1 MKATLFCILLVLSG
15 ILSAQTI
22 DNPPFKARSGSISN
36 ITRIERT
43 PESTRVYIHA
53 IFRPHWWIKEKG
65 TSYLEDATTG
75 KKYKFKGAEGIEIN
89 KEVYMP
95 DSGEKDYVLIFEPL
109 PEETQTIHLLS
120 PTNYEG
126 NTYDISL
133 IPQKG
138 KNTPPLAAVKG
149 NWFKTDGSG
158 QWEYGIYD
166 SITIMNN
173 RIYTNES
180 IRKKGKRIEMT
191 VKDKQNGTI
200 RTLLITPQKSGN
212 CIIKTDQTNELSY
225 TRQKAAIS
233 TIEPDNGFQQFFR
246 KDTACLQGYIDGY
259 DPRLGF
265 ETGLVYLSNELTRE
279 DYPTVVQI
287 DKDGSFTCKFVIHHP
302 VEQSLTLNNDWIPF
316 YIEPGQTL
324 TMYIDWEAI
333 MARSRARD
341 HYFPIN
347 NIAYMGPTA
356 PFSYILSNFSKS
368 IPYRYEDLSKSQ
380 KTLTPNQYKEHMRPI
395 IAQWRHIADSVCR
408 VYHPSLKAVCLIKNK
423 VKLQTGNAFFD
434 FAMSRDYYAKQDTA
448 NQALKVKED
457 DSYYDF
463 LKEMPLDDK
472 TILADEKADIFTNR
486 FEFMAPLRKAY
497 SDEVEGSVEIPF
509 TYPEKPLLTFL
520 KEKGVKLNAEQ
531 EAIRQKQ
538 EKLAGQEIKITLAE
552 LQEDD
557 RKTSALFKQEEK
569 LVKEYMDYIN
579 KQKPSQKEKSQQ
591 EEDRASITMEQKYEE
606 KKNAIIARLCNTPNP
621 LLWQIAKVRSLNFN
635 LGNIKDSQIAHEYV
649 DSIKQNIKTK
659 TIARE
664 YIDSLKQEFT
674 APFLV
679 AETEQLFENAYP
691 SEDAKS
697 YQLPEGKATDIFR
710 NIIKNHPGKV
720 LFVDFWATSCGPCRS
735 GIEATADLRK
745 KYKDHPEFQFIYITG
760 ERESPAGA
768 YKQYVEKHLKGEAS
782 YYVTGTEYNYL
793 RQLFHFN
800 GIPHYE
806 LVEKDGSISNEKL
819 SSYSIGQYLKKRFGT
834 SEPSETEQHAE

>member
-212 CIIKTDQTNELSY
+212 CIIKTDELSY

-356 PFSYILSNFSKS
+356 PFSYILSDFSKS

-486 FEFMAPLRKAY
+486 FEFMAPLQKAY

-621 LLWQIAKVRSLNFN
+621 LLWQIAKVRRLTYD
-635 LGNIKDSQIAHEYV
+635 L
-649 DSIKQNIKTK
+649 QNIKTK

>member
-356 PFSYILSNFSKS
+356 PFSYILSDFSKS

-395 IAQWRHIADSVCR
+395 IAQWKHIADSVCR

-472 TILADEKADIFTNR
+472 TILADEKADVFTNR
-486 FEFMAPLRKAY
+486 FAPLQKAY

-591 EEDRASITMEQKYEE
+591 EEDRASIAMEQKYEE

-621 LLWQIAKVRSLNFN
+621 LLWQIAKVRRLTYD
-635 LGNIKDSQIAHEYV
+635 L
-649 DSIKQNIKTK
+649 QNIKTK

>member
-1 MKATLFCILLVLSG
+1 
-15 ILSAQTI
+15 
-22 DNPPFKARSGSISN
+22 
-36 ITRIERT
+36 
-43 PESTRVYIHA
+43 
-53 IFRPHWWIKEKG
+53 
-65 TSYLEDATTG
+65 
-75 KKYKFKGAEGIEIN
+75 
-89 KEVYMP
+89 
-95 DSGEKDYVLIFEPL
+95 
-109 PEETQTIHLLS
+109 
-120 PTNYEG
+120 
-126 NTYDISL
+126 
-133 IPQKG
+133 
-138 KNTPPLAAVKG
+138 
-149 NWFKTDGSG
+149 
-158 QWEYGIYD
+158 
-166 SITIMNN
+166 
-173 RIYTNES
+173 
-180 IRKKGKRIEMT
+180 
-191 VKDKQNGTI
+191 
-200 RTLLITPQKSGN
+200 
-212 CIIKTDQTNELSY
+212 
-225 TRQKAAIS
+225 
-233 TIEPDNGFQQFFR
+233 
-246 KDTACLQGYIDGY
+246 
-259 DPRLGF
+259 
-265 ETGLVYLSNELTRE
+265 
-279 DYPTVVQI
+279 
-287 DKDGSFTCKFVIHHP
+287 
-302 VEQSLTLNNDWIPF
+302 
-316 YIEPGQTL
+316 
-324 TMYIDWEAI
+324 
-333 MARSRARD
+333 
-341 HYFPIN
+341 
-347 NIAYMGPTA
+347 MGPTA
-356 PFSYILSNFSKS
+356 PFSYILSDFSKS

-395 IAQWRHIADSVCR
+395 IAQWRDIADSVCR

-509 TYPEKPLLTFL
+509 TYPEKPLCTFL

-591 EEDRASITMEQKYEE
+591 EEDRASIAMEQKYEE

-621 LLWQIAKVRSLNFN
+621 LLWQIAKVRHLTYD
-635 LGNIKDSQIAHEYV
+635 L
-649 DSIKQNIKTK
+649 QNIQTK

>member
-1 MKATLFCILLVLSG
+1 
-15 ILSAQTI
+15 
-22 DNPPFKARSGSISN
+22 
-36 ITRIERT
+36 
-43 PESTRVYIHA
+43 
-53 IFRPHWWIKEKG
+53 
-65 TSYLEDATTG
+65 
-75 KKYKFKGAEGIEIN
+75 
-89 KEVYMP
+89 MP

-191 VKDKQNGTI
+191 VKDKQHGTI

-356 PFSYILSNFSKS
+356 PFSYILSDFSKS

-395 IAQWRHIADSVCR
+395 IAQWKHIADSVCR

-472 TILADEKADIFTNR
+472 TILADEKADVFTNR

-579 KQKPSQKEKSQQ
+579 KQKPSQKKSH
-591 EEDRASITMEQKYEE
+591 S
-606 KKNAIIARLCNTPNP
+606 KKKI
-621 LLWQIAKVRSLNFN
+621 
-635 LGNIKDSQIAHEYV
+635 
-649 DSIKQNIKTK
+649 
-659 TIARE
+659 
-664 YIDSLKQEFT
+664 
-674 APFLV
+674 
-679 AETEQLFENAYP
+679 
-691 SEDAKS
+691 
-697 YQLPEGKATDIFR
+697 
-710 NIIKNHPGKV
+710 
-720 LFVDFWATSCGPCRS
+720 GP
-735 GIEATADLRK
+735 A
-745 KYKDHPEFQFIYITG
+745 
-760 ERESPAGA
+760 
-768 YKQYVEKHLKGEAS
+768 
-782 YYVTGTEYNYL
+782 
-793 RQLFHFN
+793 
-800 GIPHYE
+800 
-806 LVEKDGSISNEKL
+806 
-819 SSYSIGQYLKKRFGT
+819 
-834 SEPSETEQHAE
+834 

>member
-302 VEQSLTLNNDWIPF
+302 VEQSLTLNNNWIPF

-356 PFSYILSNFSKS
+356 PFSYILSDFSKS

-395 IAQWRHIADSVCR
+395 IAQWKHIADSVCR

-472 TILADEKADIFTNR
+472 TILADEKADVFTNR

-591 EEDRASITMEQKYEE
+591 EEDRASIAMKQKYEE

-621 LLWQIAKVRSLNFN
+621 LLWQIAKVRRLTYD
-635 LGNIKDSQIAHEYV
+635 L
-649 DSIKQNIKTK
+649 QNIKTK

-834 SEPSETEQHAE
+834 SKPSETEQHAE

>member
-1 MKATLFCILLVLSG
+1 
-15 ILSAQTI
+15 
-22 DNPPFKARSGSISN
+22 
-36 ITRIERT
+36 
-43 PESTRVYIHA
+43 
-53 IFRPHWWIKEKG
+53 
-65 TSYLEDATTG
+65 
-75 KKYKFKGAEGIEIN
+75 
-89 KEVYMP
+89 MP

-356 PFSYILSNFSKS
+356 PFSYILSDFSKS

-621 LLWQIAKVRSLNFN
+621 LLWQI
-635 LGNIKDSQIAHEYV
+635 
-649 DSIKQNIKTK
+649 
-659 TIARE
+659 E

>member
-356 PFSYILSNFSKS
+356 PFSYILSDFSKS

-395 IAQWRHIADSVCR
+395 IAQWKHIADSVCR

-472 TILADEKADIFTNR
+472 TILADEKADVFTNR

-591 EEDRASITMEQKYEE
+591 EEDRASIAMEQKYEE
-606 KKNAIIARLCNTPNP
+606 KKNAIIARLCNTPT
-621 LLWQIAKVRSLNFN
+621 LLWQIAKVRRLTYD
-635 LGNIKDSQIAHEYV
+635 L
-649 DSIKQNIKTK
+649 QNIKTK

>member
-302 VEQSLTLNNDWIPF
+302 VEQSLTLNNDWIPL

-324 TMYIDWEAI
+324 TTYIYWEAI
-333 MARSRARD
+333 V
-341 HYFPIN
+341 H
-347 NIAYMGPTA
+347 
-356 PFSYILSNFSKS
+356 
-368 IPYRYEDLSKSQ
+368 
-380 KTLTPNQYKEHMRPI
+380 
-395 IAQWRHIADSVCR
+395 
-408 VYHPSLKAVCLIKNK
+408 
-423 VKLQTGNAFFD
+423 
-434 FAMSRDYYAKQDTA
+434 
-448 NQALKVKED
+448 
-457 DSYYDF
+457 
-463 LKEMPLDDK
+463 
-472 TILADEKADIFTNR
+472 
-486 FEFMAPLRKAY
+486 
-497 SDEVEGSVEIPF
+497 
-509 TYPEKPLLTFL
+509 
-520 KEKGVKLNAEQ
+520 
-531 EAIRQKQ
+531 
-538 EKLAGQEIKITLAE
+538 
-552 LQEDD
+552 
-557 RKTSALFKQEEK
+557 
-569 LVKEYMDYIN
+569 
-579 KQKPSQKEKSQQ
+579 
-591 EEDRASITMEQKYEE
+591 
-606 KKNAIIARLCNTPNP
+606 AII
-621 LLWQIAKVRSLNFN
+621 
-635 LGNIKDSQIAHEYV
+635 
-649 DSIKQNIKTK
+649 
-659 TIARE
+659 
-664 YIDSLKQEFT
+664 
-674 APFLV
+674 
-679 AETEQLFENAYP
+679 
-691 SEDAKS
+691 
-697 YQLPEGKATDIFR
+697 IFR
-710 NIIKNHPGKV
+710 LTI
-720 LFVDFWATSCGPCRS
+720 
-735 GIEATADLRK
+735 
-745 KYKDHPEFQFIYITG
+745 
-760 ERESPAGA
+760 
-768 YKQYVEKHLKGEAS
+768 
-782 YYVTGTEYNYL
+782 
-793 RQLFHFN
+793 
-800 GIPHYE
+800 
-806 LVEKDGSISNEKL
+806 
-819 SSYSIGQYLKKRFGT
+819 
-834 SEPSETEQHAE
+834 

>member
-1 MKATLFCILLVLSG
+1 M
-15 ILSAQTI
+15 
-22 DNPPFKARSGSISN
+22 
-36 ITRIERT
+36 
-43 PESTRVYIHA
+43 
-53 IFRPHWWIKEKG
+53 
-65 TSYLEDATTG
+65 
-75 KKYKFKGAEGIEIN
+75 
-89 KEVYMP
+89 
-95 DSGEKDYVLIFEPL
+95 
-109 PEETQTIHLLS
+109 
-120 PTNYEG
+120 
-126 NTYDISL
+126 
-133 IPQKG
+133 
-138 KNTPPLAAVKG
+138 
-149 NWFKTDGSG
+149 
-158 QWEYGIYD
+158 
-166 SITIMNN
+166 
-173 RIYTNES
+173 
-180 IRKKGKRIEMT
+180 
-191 VKDKQNGTI
+191 
-200 RTLLITPQKSGN
+200 
-212 CIIKTDQTNELSY
+212 
-225 TRQKAAIS
+225 
-233 TIEPDNGFQQFFR
+233 
-246 KDTACLQGYIDGY
+246 
-259 DPRLGF
+259 GF

-356 PFSYILSNFSKS
+356 PFSYILSDFSKS

-486 FEFMAPLRKAY
+486 FEFMAPLQKAY

-552 LQEDD
+552 LQE
-557 RKTSALFKQEEK
+557 EEK
-569 LVKEYMDYIN
+569 IVKEYMDYIN

-621 LLWQIAKVRSLNFN
+621 LLWQIAKVRRLTYD
-635 LGNIKDSQIAHEYV
+635 L
-649 DSIKQNIKTK
+649 QNIKTK

-745 KYKDHPEFQFIYITG
+745 KYKDHPKFQFIYITG

-834 SEPSETEQHAE
+834 SKPSETEQHAE

>member
-1 MKATLFCILLVLSG
+1 
-15 ILSAQTI
+15 
-22 DNPPFKARSGSISN
+22 
-36 ITRIERT
+36 
-43 PESTRVYIHA
+43 
-53 IFRPHWWIKEKG
+53 
-65 TSYLEDATTG
+65 
-75 KKYKFKGAEGIEIN
+75 
-89 KEVYMP
+89 
-95 DSGEKDYVLIFEPL
+95 
-109 PEETQTIHLLS
+109 
-120 PTNYEG
+120 
-126 NTYDISL
+126 
-133 IPQKG
+133 
-138 KNTPPLAAVKG
+138 
-149 NWFKTDGSG
+149 
-158 QWEYGIYD
+158 
-166 SITIMNN
+166 
-173 RIYTNES
+173 
-180 IRKKGKRIEMT
+180 
-191 VKDKQNGTI
+191 
-200 RTLLITPQKSGN
+200 
-212 CIIKTDQTNELSY
+212 
-225 TRQKAAIS
+225 
-233 TIEPDNGFQQFFR
+233 
-246 KDTACLQGYIDGY
+246 
-259 DPRLGF
+259 
-265 ETGLVYLSNELTRE
+265 
-279 DYPTVVQI
+279 
-287 DKDGSFTCKFVIHHP
+287 
-302 VEQSLTLNNDWIPF
+302 
-316 YIEPGQTL
+316 
-324 TMYIDWEAI
+324 
-333 MARSRARD
+333 
-341 HYFPIN
+341 
-347 NIAYMGPTA
+347 
-356 PFSYILSNFSKS
+356 
-368 IPYRYEDLSKSQ
+368 
-380 KTLTPNQYKEHMRPI
+380 
-395 IAQWRHIADSVCR
+395 
-408 VYHPSLKAVCLIKNK
+408 
-423 VKLQTGNAFFD
+423 
-434 FAMSRDYYAKQDTA
+434 
-448 NQALKVKED
+448 
-457 DSYYDF
+457 
-463 LKEMPLDDK
+463 MPLDDK

-621 LLWQIAKVRSLNFN
+621 LLWQIAKVRRLTYD
-635 LGNIKDSQIAHEYV
+635 L
-649 DSIKQNIKTK
+649 QNIKTK

-697 YQLPEGKATDIFR
+697 YQLPEGKATEVFR

>member
-591 EEDRASITMEQKYEE
+591 EEDRASITMEQK
-606 KKNAIIARLCNTPNP
+606 KNAIIARLCNTPNP
-621 LLWQIAKVRSLNFN
+621 LLWQIAKVRRLTYD
-635 LGNIKDSQIAHEYV
+635 L
-649 DSIKQNIKTK
+649 QNIKTK

>member
-356 PFSYILSNFSKS
+356 PFSYILSDFSKS

-591 EEDRASITMEQKYEE
+591 EEEDRASITMEQKYEE

-621 LLWQIAKVRSLNFN
+621 LLWQIAKVRRLTYD
-635 LGNIKDSQIAHEYV
+635 L
-649 DSIKQNIKTK
+649 QNIKTK

>member
-356 PFSYILSNFSKS
+356 PFSY
-368 IPYRYEDLSKSQ
+368 EDLSKSQ

-486 FEFMAPLRKAY
+486 FEFMAPLQKAY

-621 LLWQIAKVRSLNFN
+621 LLWQIAKVRRLTYD
-635 LGNIKDSQIAHEYV
+635 L
-649 DSIKQNIKTK
+649 QNIKTK

>member
-356 PFSYILSNFSKS
+356 PFSYILSDFSKS

-395 IAQWRHIADSVCR
+395 IAQWKHIADSVCR

-463 LKEMPLDDK
+463 
-472 TILADEKADIFTNR
+472 
-486 FEFMAPLRKAY
+486 
-497 SDEVEGSVEIPF
+497 
-509 TYPEKPLLTFL
+509 PEKPLLTFL

-591 EEDRASITMEQKYEE
+591 EEDRASIAMEQKYEE

-621 LLWQIAKVRSLNFN
+621 LLWQIAKVRRLTYD
-635 LGNIKDSQIAHEYV
+635 L
-649 DSIKQNIKTK
+649 QNIKTK

>member
-212 CIIKTDQTNELSY
+212 CIIKTAQTNELSY

-302 VEQSLTLNNDWIPF
+302 VEQSLTLNNNWIPF

-356 PFSYILSNFSKS
+356 PFSYILS
-368 IPYRYEDLSKSQ
+368 EDLSKSQ

-395 IAQWRHIADSVCR
+395 IAQWKHIADSVCR

-472 TILADEKADIFTNR
+472 TILADEKADVFTNR
-486 FEFMAPLRKAY
+486 FEFMAPLQKAY

-591 EEDRASITMEQKYEE
+591 EEDRASIAMEQKYEE

-621 LLWQIAKVRSLNFN
+621 LLWQIAKVRRLTYD
-635 LGNIKDSQIAHEYV
+635 L
-649 DSIKQNIKTK
+649 QNIKTK

>member
-347 NIAYMGPTA
+347 NIAFMGPTA
-356 PFSYILSNFSKS
+356 PFSYILSDFSKS

-395 IAQWRHIADSVCR
+395 IAQWKHIADSVCR

-423 VKLQTGNAFFD
+423 VKLQTGNAFF
-434 FAMSRDYYAKQDTA
+434 DYYAKQDTA

-472 TILADEKADIFTNR
+472 TILADEKADVFTNR
-486 FEFMAPLRKAY
+486 FEFMAPLQKAY

-591 EEDRASITMEQKYEE
+591 EEDRASIAMEQKYEE

-621 LLWQIAKVRSLNFN
+621 LLWQIAKVRRLTYD
-635 LGNIKDSQIAHEYV
+635 L
-649 DSIKQNIKTK
+649 QNIKTK

>member
-265 ETGLVYLSNELTRE
+265 ETGLNELTRE

-356 PFSYILSNFSKS
+356 PFSYILSDFSKS

-395 IAQWRHIADSVCR
+395 IAQWKHIADSVCR

-472 TILADEKADIFTNR
+472 TILADEKADVFTNR

-591 EEDRASITMEQKYEE
+591 EEDRASIAMEQKYEE

-621 LLWQIAKVRSLNFN
+621 LLWQIAKVRRLTYD
-635 LGNIKDSQIAHEYV
+635 L
-649 DSIKQNIKTK
+649 QNIKTK

>member
-1 MKATLFCILLVLSG
+1 
-15 ILSAQTI
+15 
-22 DNPPFKARSGSISN
+22 
-36 ITRIERT
+36 
-43 PESTRVYIHA
+43 
-53 IFRPHWWIKEKG
+53 
-65 TSYLEDATTG
+65 
-75 KKYKFKGAEGIEIN
+75 
-89 KEVYMP
+89 
-95 DSGEKDYVLIFEPL
+95 
-109 PEETQTIHLLS
+109 
-120 PTNYEG
+120 
-126 NTYDISL
+126 
-133 IPQKG
+133 
-138 KNTPPLAAVKG
+138 
-149 NWFKTDGSG
+149 
-158 QWEYGIYD
+158 
-166 SITIMNN
+166 
-173 RIYTNES
+173 
-180 IRKKGKRIEMT
+180 
-191 VKDKQNGTI
+191 
-200 RTLLITPQKSGN
+200 
-212 CIIKTDQTNELSY
+212 
-225 TRQKAAIS
+225 
-233 TIEPDNGFQQFFR
+233 
-246 KDTACLQGYIDGY
+246 
-259 DPRLGF
+259 
-265 ETGLVYLSNELTRE
+265 
-279 DYPTVVQI
+279 
-287 DKDGSFTCKFVIHHP
+287 
-302 VEQSLTLNNDWIPF
+302 
-316 YIEPGQTL
+316 
-324 TMYIDWEAI
+324 
-333 MARSRARD
+333 
-341 HYFPIN
+341 
-347 NIAYMGPTA
+347 MGPTA
-356 PFSYILSNFSKS
+356 PFSYILSDFSKS

-395 IAQWRHIADSVCR
+395 IAQWKHIADSVCR

-423 VKLQTGNAFFD
+423 VKLQTGNAFF
-434 FAMSRDYYAKQDTA
+434 DYYAKQDTA

-472 TILADEKADIFTNR
+472 TILADEKADVFTNR
-486 FEFMAPLRKAY
+486 FEFMAPLQKAY

-591 EEDRASITMEQKYEE
+591 EEDRASIAMEQKYEE

-621 LLWQIAKVRSLNFN
+621 LLWQIAKVRRLTYD
-635 LGNIKDSQIAHEYV
+635 L
-649 DSIKQNIKTK
+649 QNIKTK

>member
-225 TRQKAAIS
+225 
-233 TIEPDNGFQQFFR
+233 
-246 KDTACLQGYIDGY
+246 GY

-356 PFSYILSNFSKS
+356 PFSYILSDFSKS

-434 FAMSRDYYAKQDTA
+434 FAMSRDYYAKQ
-448 NQALKVKED
+448 VKED

-486 FEFMAPLRKAY
+486 FEFMAPLQKAY

-621 LLWQIAKVRSLNFN
+621 LLWQIAKVRRLTYD
-635 LGNIKDSQIAHEYV
+635 L
-649 DSIKQNIKTK
+649 QNIKTK

-745 KYKDHPEFQFIYITG
+745 KYKDHPKFQFIYITG

-834 SEPSETEQHAE
+834 SKPSETEQHAE

>member
-356 PFSYILSNFSKS
+356 PFSYILSDFSKS

-579 KQKPSQKEKSQQ
+579 K
-591 EEDRASITMEQKYEE
+591 E

-621 LLWQIAKVRSLNFN
+621 LLWQIAKVRRLTYD
-635 LGNIKDSQIAHEYV
+635 L
-649 DSIKQNIKTK
+649 QNIKTK